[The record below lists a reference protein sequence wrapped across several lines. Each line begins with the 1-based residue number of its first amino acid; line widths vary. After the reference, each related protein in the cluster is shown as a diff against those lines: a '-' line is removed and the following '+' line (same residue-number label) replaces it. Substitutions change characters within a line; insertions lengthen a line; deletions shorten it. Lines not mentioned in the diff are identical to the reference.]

1 MSQDKSKSKTKPVI
15 KTKISIA
22 IGIIINSENKVCL
35 TKRQD
40 HQTYANFWEFPG
52 GKVDSNEKLEDALA
66 RELEEEI
73 GIKVL
78 RFDFMDCLESKTP
91 SGRPL
96 NLNFYK
102 IKDYTG
108 EPRSCEGQVLEWV
121 ALDKLKDYKLLPA
134 NKPILKVLCS

>member
-1 MSQDKSKSKTKPVI
+1 MSQAKLKSKI
-15 KTKISIA
+15 KSKISIA

-52 GKVDSNEKLEDALA
+52 GKVDSNEKLEDALV

-73 GIKVL
+73 GIKVSS
-78 RFDFMDCLESKTP
+78 FDFMNCLESKTP

-108 EPRSCEGQVLEWV
+108 EPKSCEGQKLEWV
-121 ALDKLKDYKLLPA
+121 AMDSLKDYKLLPA